1 MKKKTKKRIGIAVC
15 AVVMAVAGYNVYT
28 IRQEYAE
35 AGGEYDDI
43 AGSVYLSDEA
53 KEAVPIEE
61 PKEKESDTQFAFE
74 DDGPK
79 YDIGT
84 YPNLVIDHAALKKAQ
99 PNYKGWL
106 YVPCLEISYPVVQG
120 PDNDYY
126 LHHTFEETE
135 NVAGC
140 IFIDHECNADLSSY
154 NTFIYGHNMKNGSMF
169 QNLYKFTQEEFFDR
183 EHNYVYVYTPDGTLI
198 YEVYA
203 CYYSD
208 DRNILENLDFSKPED
223 LEKYVEGSRQPRDMG
238 ALTKEDVPVTV
249 NDNILTL
256 STCVYGYPGSRL
268 LVQAVL
274 LYEDK

>member
-1 MKKKTKKRIGIAVC
+1 MRLKKKTKKRIGIAVC

-169 QNLYKFTQEEFFDR
+169 GSLRKLITNSKPIQDDPYIYF
-183 EHNYVYVYTPDGTLI
+183 YTEDG
-198 YEVYA
+198 VYA
-203 CYYSD
+203 YRTYSFHRVPPKSGYFAYVKD
-208 DRNILENLDFSKPED
+208 HQQYSEYVDMALSDRM
-223 LEKYVEGSRQPRDMG
+223 VDMD
-238 ALTKEDVPVTV
+238 TSVDKQK
-249 NDNILTL
+249 NSIIL
-256 STCVYGYPGSRL
+256 STCNGSGESKQRF
-268 LVQAVL
+268 VIHAINIGH
-274 LYEDK
+274 YR

>member
-135 NVAGC
+135 NLAGC
-140 IFIDHECNADLSSY
+140 IFIHHECNADLSSY
-154 NTFIYGHNMKNGSMF
+154 NTFI
-169 QNLYKFTQEEFFDR
+169 
-183 EHNYVYVYTPDGTLI
+183 
-198 YEVYA
+198 
-203 CYYSD
+203 
-208 DRNILENLDFSKPED
+208 
-223 LEKYVEGSRQPRDMG
+223 
-238 ALTKEDVPVTV
+238 
-249 NDNILTL
+249 
-256 STCVYGYPGSRL
+256 
-268 LVQAVL
+268 
-274 LYEDK
+274 